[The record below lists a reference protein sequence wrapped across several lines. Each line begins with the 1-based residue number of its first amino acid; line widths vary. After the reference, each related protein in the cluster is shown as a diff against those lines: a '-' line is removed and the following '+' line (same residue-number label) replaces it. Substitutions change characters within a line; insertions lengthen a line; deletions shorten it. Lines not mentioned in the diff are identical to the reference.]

1 MTTKSVRPVTR
12 ETSALVRDKGLRCL
26 IVTVVGATILLR
38 AKGLR
43 STEVLDLSWCYLQA
57 VKQRVAS
64 ERAERAKSRQS
75 VRQSNRKEVRCYLG

>member
-12 ETSALVRDKGLRCL
+12 ESSAYVRDKGLRPV
-26 IVTVVGATILLR
+26 IVTIVGSTIELR

-43 STEVLDLSWCYLQA
+43 SREVLDLSYCYTTA

-64 ERAERAKSRQS
+64 ERAEKKAL
-75 VRQSNRKEVRCYLG
+75 RKLRGKR